1 MSGLIPANIIQAVYV
16 HPDQEYIK
24 PFGKLWRLME
34 SSTRW
39 MFVVIVSVT
48 MLANVFGRSAFSEPV
63 VYVLL
68 GVAAIVVFVI
78 VIIKLVERSEANAQ
92 VDTDSPDEDNV
103 RVDFDALGVTVEK
116 QLGSERY
123 SSVIPRS
130 DIKTI
135 SGYVQHGWLGVRDRG
150 VVIERNDGA
159 QFRFVLSLKKSELSD
174 FLSEFELSLG
184 RLEYPVV
191 APRKLQV

>member
-1 MSGLIPANIIQAVYV
+1 MSELIPANIIQTVYV
-16 HPDQEYIK
+16 HPDEEYIK
-24 PFGKLWRLME
+24 PFGKVWKLME
-34 SSTRW
+34 SSTAW
-39 MFVVIVSVT
+39 MSAVIVVGT
-48 MLANVFGRSAFSEPV
+48 VLANVFGRSAFSDPV

-68 GVAAIVVFVI
+68 GVVAVVVFVI
-78 VIIKLVERSEANAQ
+78 VIIKLVEKSEANAQ
-92 VDTDSPDEDNV
+92 VDTDSPDEGNV
-103 RVDFDALGVTVEK
+103 RVGFDALGVTVEK
-116 QLGSERY
+116 QMGSERY

-130 DIKTI
+130 DIKAI
-135 SGYVQHGWLGVRDRG
+135 SGYVQHGWLGLRDRG

-191 APRKLQV
+191 ASRKLQV